1 MDSAAGKPHSKPEN
15 PASSAAWRLALAY
28 AAFALAW
35 ILFSDYVAALLFSDP
50 AQYHLVS
57 TVKGGLFVAVTTL
70 LLYGLI
76 KRYLDKTLRLAQR
89 EKETLLAKVRTR
101 QLLSDISDNSHDI
114 IFAKDLEG
122 RYLLFNREA
131 SKVTGKA
138 AELVLGCDDSVL
150 FPKEQADMLGENDR
164 LVIRENQVCTFEEIL
179 PTVDGEVTYLCIKGP
194 LSDAD
199 GHVYGVFGI
208 SRDIS
213 ERKRMENALRRS
225 EERLLI
231 AQESAHV
238 GIWEWDVAN
247 GRSYWSPECERLYG
261 FEPGS
266 LKTNDDWRVRVHPDD
281 LPLIDA
287 QWETS
292 IEAGKPFEVEFRFNL
307 GSGGIRWLLS
317 KGKAHYDANGVPIR
331 LFGINM
337 DVSERHEAEEARRAS
352 EERYRTVFQT
362 SLDVIAINRLAD
374 GVYIDVNQAFLDVMG
389 YSREEVVGRTS
400 QELNIWSD
408 LLVRGRLIDSL
419 KRDSPYHNLEAC
431 FNNKRGEPVW
441 GLMSAGLI
449 NLDGVPCIL
458 SVTRDITDRRKAE
471 EQLHL
476 AASVFTHAREGIVIT
491 APDGAIMDVNDAFS
505 RITGYSR
512 QEVLGRNPRILN
524 SGRQSREFYAGMWHD
539 LIMHGHWSGEV
550 WNKRK
555 NGEVF
560 PEMLTISA
568 VRGADGEVQRYV
580 ALFSDISSLKR
591 HEQQLE
597 YIAHFDALTGL
608 PNRILLADRLHQAMA
623 QASRRGLLL
632 AVAYLDLDGFKA
644 INDRHGH
651 DAGDQLLTALSG
663 RMKQALREGDTF
675 ARLGGDEFVAVL
687 LDLPDTESSVPML
700 ARLLEAAAEPVPSGE
715 LSFQV
720 SASIGVSFY
729 PQSEEVDADQ
739 LLRQADQA
747 MYQAKLAGKNRYHLF
762 DPEQDRS
769 TRGHH
774 ESLEHIRR
782 ALTGGEFVLHYQ
794 PKVNMRTGAMVG
806 AEALIRWQHPERG
819 LLAPAVFLPVIEDHP
834 LSIELGEWV
843 IRSALNQL
851 EEWRGMGLHF
861 PVSINVG
868 ALQLQQSDFVQR
880 LRDLLAEHPD
890 IEPFS
895 IELEV
900 LETSA
905 LQDVVQ
911 ISKVIEACRAI
922 GVTFALDDFGTGYSS
937 LTYLKRLPAHVLK
950 IDQSFVRDMLDDPE
964 ELAILEGVLG
974 LATAFR
980 RQAVAEGVETIEHGV
995 MLLQLG
1001 CDLAQGYGIARP
1013 MPAGDIQGWLSG
1025 WRPDARWANV
1035 RPLRQGELPALFA
1048 GVEHRAWI
1056 RAVEAVLKGESKI
1069 HPPLEPQ
1076 QCRFGAWLAAE
1087 AAAGQGLRPE
1097 LKAVEA
1103 LHDQVH
1109 ALAAELLDLHGQ
1121 ERAEE
1126 AMARLGELHR
1136 LRDELLMRLGMAM
1149 V

>member
-1 MDSAAGKPHSKPEN
+1 
-15 PASSAAWRLALAY
+15 
-28 AAFALAW
+28 
-35 ILFSDYVAALLFSDP
+35 
-50 AQYHLVS
+50 
-57 TVKGGLFVAVTTL
+57 
-70 LLYGLI
+70 
-76 KRYLDKTLRLAQR
+76 
-89 EKETLLAKVRTR
+89 
-101 QLLSDISDNSHDI
+101 
-114 IFAKDLEG
+114 
-122 RYLLFNREA
+122 
-131 SKVTGKA
+131 
-138 AELVLGCDDSVL
+138 
-150 FPKEQADMLGENDR
+150 
-164 LVIRENQVCTFEEIL
+164 
-179 PTVDGEVTYLCIKGP
+179 
-194 LSDAD
+194 
-199 GHVYGVFGI
+199 
-208 SRDIS
+208 
-213 ERKRMENALRRS
+213 MENELRRS
-225 EERLLI
+225 EERLLV
-231 AQESAHV
+231 AQENAHI
-238 GIWEWDVAN
+238 GIWEWDIAN
-247 GRSYWSPECERLYG
+247 RRNYWSPECERLYG

-266 LKTNDDWRVRVHPDD
+266 LQTNDDWRARVHPDD

-287 QWETS
+287 QWETN
-292 IEAGKPFEVEFRFNL
+292 IKAGKPFEVEFRFNL
-307 GSGGIRWLLS
+307 GAGGTRWLLS
-317 KGKAHYDANGVPIR
+317 KGKAHYDANGTPIR
-331 LFGINM
+331 LSGINM
-337 DVSERHEAEEARRAS
+337 DVSDRHAVEEARKAS
-352 EERYRTVFQT
+352 EDRYRTVFQT
-362 SLDVIAINRLAD
+362 SLDAIAINRLAD
-374 GVYIDVNQAFLDVMG
+374 GVYVDVNQSFLDITG
-389 YSREEVVGRTS
+389 YTREEVVGHTS
-400 QELNIWSD
+400 LELNIWSD
-408 LLVRGRLIDSL
+408 PLVRGRLVDHLRRTPSC
-419 KRDSPYHNLEAC
+419 HNLEAC
-431 FNNKRGEPVW
+431 FNNKKGEPVW
-441 GLMSAGLI
+441 GLMSASMI
-449 NLDGVPCIL
+449 NLDGVPCFL
-458 SVTRDITDRRKAE
+458 SVTRDITERKRAE

-476 AASVFTHAREGIVIT
+476 AASVFTYAREGIMIT
-491 APDGAIMDVNDAFS
+491 APDGAILEINDAFS

-512 QEVLGRNPRILN
+512 QEVQGRNPRILN
-524 SGRQSREFYAGMWHD
+524 SGRQPREFYAGMWHD
-539 LIMHGHWSGEV
+539 LIVHGYWSGEV

-555 NGEVF
+555 SGEIF

-608 PNRILLADRLHQAMA
+608 PNRILLADRLHQSMV
-623 QASRRGLLL
+623 QASRRGQLL

-663 RMKQALREGDTF
+663 RMKLALREGDTI

-687 LDLPDTESSVPML
+687 LDLPDAESSVPML
-700 ARLLEAAAEPVPSGE
+700 ARLLEAAAEPVPIGE
-715 LSFQV
+715 LPFQV
-720 SASIGVSFY
+720 SASIGVTFY
-729 PQSEEVDADQ
+729 PQAEEVDADQ

-762 DPEQDRS
+762 DPELDRS

-782 ALTGGEFVLHYQ
+782 ALAGGEFVLHYQ

-819 LLAPAVFLPVIEDHP
+819 LLFPAMFLPVIEDHP

-843 IRSALNQL
+843 IRSVLRQIEAWQ
-851 EEWRGMGLHF
+851 GIGLRI

-890 IEPFS
+890 IEPSS

-911 ISKVIEACRAI
+911 VSKVIEACRAI

-974 LATAFR
+974 LATAFQ

-995 MLLQLG
+995 ILLQLG

-1025 WRPDARWANV
+1025 WRPDVRWARV
-1035 RPLRQGELPALFA
+1035 KSLAQSELPILFA
-1048 GVEHRAWI
+1048 GVEHRAWVKT
-1056 RAVEAVLKGESKI
+1056 VEAVLRGDEKTP
-1069 HPPLEPQ
+1069 PPLVTHE
-1076 QCRFGAWLAAE
+1076 CRFGAWLAAE
-1087 AAAGQGLRPE
+1087 AAEQGLRPE

-1103 LHDQVH
+1103 LHDQIHV
-1109 ALAAELLDLHGQ
+1109 LATELLDLHG
-1121 ERAEE
+1121 RRRVEE

-1136 LRDELLMRLGMAM
+1136 LRDELLMQLGVAIA
-1149 V
+1149 